1 MKQVIAL
8 AQIILA
14 MGAVSAQAAEKGN
27 IGKGQKIAEKHCT
40 RCHVVGS
47 FNPGGG
53 ISSTPS
59 FQLLVKR
66 RPDYKE
72 RFATNDARCAAAD
85 PRCVTNP
92 EVPKYLYYPSYTRHD
107 LAVNYDMAMQGGTNL
122 NIFGG
127 VRNMF
132 DKDPFVPRT
141 GDAYEGGIGNFD
153 SKFGGGIGRFYYVG
167 AEMRFG
173 G

>member
-72 RFATNDARCAAAD
+72 RFATFYARRPHPAFLSI
-85 PRCVTNP
+85 
-92 EVPKYLYYPSYTRHD
+92 K
-107 LAVNYDMAMQGGTNL
+107 
-122 NIFGG
+122 
-127 VRNMF
+127 
-132 DKDPFVPRT
+132 
-141 GDAYEGGIGNFD
+141 
-153 SKFGGGIGRFYYVG
+153 GIGRIRPDLPPNAMPIELTQEDVLDVSAFI
-167 AEMRFG
+167 ETLKPKKRP
-173 G
+173 

>member
-47 FNPGGG
+47 YNPGGG

-72 RFATNDARCAAAD
+72 RFRTFYARRPHPAFLSI
-85 PRCVTNP
+85 
-92 EVPKYLYYPSYTRHD
+92 K
-107 LAVNYDMAMQGGTNL
+107 
-122 NIFGG
+122 
-127 VRNMF
+127 
-132 DKDPFVPRT
+132 
-141 GDAYEGGIGNFD
+141 
-153 SKFGGGIGRFYYVG
+153 GIGRIRPDLPPNAMPVELTHEDMLDVSAFI
-167 AEMRFG
+167 ETLKPKKRP
-173 G
+173 

>member
-1 MKQVIAL
+1 MKQVFAL

-14 MGAVSAQAAEKGN
+14 FGAVSAQAAEKGN

-47 FNPGGG
+47 YNPGGG

-72 RFATNDARCAAAD
+72 RFRTFYARRPHPAFLSI
-85 PRCVTNP
+85 
-92 EVPKYLYYPSYTRHD
+92 K
-107 LAVNYDMAMQGGTNL
+107 
-122 NIFGG
+122 
-127 VRNMF
+127 
-132 DKDPFVPRT
+132 
-141 GDAYEGGIGNFD
+141 
-153 SKFGGGIGRFYYVG
+153 GIGRIRPDLPPNAMPVDLTQEDVLDISAFI
-167 AEMRFG
+167 ETLKPKKRP
-173 G
+173 

>member
-14 MGAVSAQAAEKGN
+14 FGAVSAQAAEKGN

-72 RFATNDARCAAAD
+72 RFRTFYARRPHPAFLSI
-85 PRCVTNP
+85 
-92 EVPKYLYYPSYTRHD
+92 K
-107 LAVNYDMAMQGGTNL
+107 
-122 NIFGG
+122 
-127 VRNMF
+127 
-132 DKDPFVPRT
+132 
-141 GDAYEGGIGNFD
+141 
-153 SKFGGGIGRFYYVG
+153 GIGRIRPDLPPNAMPIELMQEDVLDISAFI
-167 AEMRFG
+167 ETLKPKKRP
-173 G
+173 